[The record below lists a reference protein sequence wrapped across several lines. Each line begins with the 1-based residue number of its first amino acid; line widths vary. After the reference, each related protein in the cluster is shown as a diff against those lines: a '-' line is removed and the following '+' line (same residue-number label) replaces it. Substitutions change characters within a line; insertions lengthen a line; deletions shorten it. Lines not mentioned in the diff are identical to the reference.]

1 MDEKTICQ
9 NIQKLRRQQGLTLA
23 RLAELSGLTKGYLSR
38 VERAS
43 KAPPYTTL
51 NKIARALGAEVTTL
65 LEARLDPSADI
76 QISIQRKEA
85 GRIIRGSAHP
95 AGYDY
100 QVLAADKPGK
110 NMEPF
115 IIYAPRELSKLFS
128 HEGEEF
134 IYVLEGTLEM
144 VYGDKTVILEAG
156 DNVYFDSRVP
166 HSGRSVGEDTAKLL
180 VMIYFYKRQG
190 RF

>member
-9 NIQKLRRQQGLTLA
+9 NIQKLRQRQGLTLA
-23 RLAELSGLTKGYLSR
+23 RLAQLSGLTKGYLSR
-38 VERAS
+38 VERS
-43 KAPPYTTL
+43 VKVPPYATL
-51 NKIARALGAEVTTL
+51 NKIACALGVEVTTL
-65 LEARLDPSADI
+65 LEVRLDPPADVE
-76 QISIQRKEA
+76 ISIQRKKA
-85 GRIIRGSAHP
+85 GRIIQGSAHP

-115 IIYAPRELSKLFS
+115 IIYAPRELPHMFS

-144 VYGDKTVILEAG
+144 VYGDRTFTLAAG
-156 DNVYFDSRVP
+156 DNAYFDSRVP
-166 HSGRSVGEDTAKLL
+166 HSGRSVGKGTAKLL
-180 VMIYFYKRQG
+180 VMIYFYKRQ
-190 RF
+190 